1 MGRIPPR
8 SRCHFQL
15 YPAPGRKTA
24 QSPHAQRSQF
34 RGFQKI
40 RRARLQLAPKT
51 KGSRES
57 GSLVTEITLPAQA
70 PALSRMNEFM
80 NLLAAGAGSYRLALA
95 LGNP

>member
-15 YPAPGRKTA
+15 YPAPGRKAA
-24 QSPHAQRSQF
+24 QTPHAQRSQF

-40 RRARLQLAPKT
+40 YLTRLQLKQ

-57 GSLVTEITLPAQA
+57 GGSVIEVTPPLKRLPSKQY
-70 PALSRMNEFM
+70 E
-80 NLLAAGAGSYRLALA
+80 
-95 LGNP
+95 